1 MFPSTADTSVTPSQA
16 FYGLDQIAVIRTAII
31 AAFCVLAA
39 LAYMRNVNWDE
50 FFYLSQVHAHLDGRL
65 DRPLQTIHVHL
76 FGWLALLPGNEMT
89 QIFAARLVMT
99 LCLAV
104 SAGAIWHIA
113 RHVAGRGGNGTLAA
127 GAAVLAFLSSG
138 YALGHGASF
147 RTDPIASAL
156 LMVALAIVVTARMTA
171 VQIVLL
177 ALCGALA
184 LLVTIKSALYLP
196 ALLGGVFWR
205 LGERGMILRFL
216 AAAIL
221 ALVFAGGLYLWHSA
235 GILQVPGRDA
245 ASTTQGALRTTLM
258 EAGIAPRRSEALLW
272 ALLSL
277 VPLALVAIGIV
288 RAPDARLRIVLVLF
302 ALPLVLSVLFYRNA
316 FAYFFPFIVPP
327 LMVAAALGVS
337 VAKSRGRLNTLIAL
351 MLLSGGW
358 QAMMSLSED
367 ARLQR
372 ETIAEVH
379 RLFPEPVAY
388 IDQNAMISS
397 FPRDTF
403 FMSSW
408 GMARYRATGEPVMA
422 DLIARTAP
430 PMLLA
435 SRQHLHRVMTD
446 PVIADIPNLL
456 MPADI
461 AILRDTYVHYS
472 GAIWLAGKEVE
483 LGDAPSTLVM
493 PIPGR
498 YRLES
503 PVAVAVNGAPLV
515 DGQVVDID
523 GRVSV
528 SGPAGTTVRLIWDTA
543 VASPSRPAP
552 WEEHYA
558 GFWLLAF

>member
-1 MFPSTADTSVTPSQA
+1 MFPSTAEKPVAPSQA
-16 FYGLDQIAVIRTAII
+16 FYGLDLIAVIRTAII
-31 AAFCVLAA
+31 VAFCVLAA
-39 LAYMRNVNWDE
+39 LAYVRNVNWDE

-89 QIFAARLVMT
+89 QIFGARLVMT

-113 RHVAGRGGNGTLAA
+113 CHIAGRDGNGSFAA
-127 GAAVLAFLSSG
+127 GVAVLAFLSSG
-138 YALGHGASF
+138 YVLGHGASF

-156 LMVALAIVVTARMTA
+156 LMVALATVVTGRMTA

-177 ALCGALA
+177 GLCGALA

-196 ALLGGVFWR
+196 ALLGGVLWR

-221 ALVFAGGLYLWHSA
+221 ALAFASALYLWHSA

-258 EAGIAPRRSEALLW
+258 DAGIAPRRSEALLW

-277 VPLALVAIGIV
+277 APLALATIGII
-288 RAPDARLRIVLVLF
+288 RAPDARLRIVLFLF

-327 LMVAAALGVS
+327 LMVAAALGVA
-337 VAKSRGRLNTLIAL
+337 VANSRGRLNTLIAL

-367 ARLQR
+367 AHLQR
-372 ETIAEVH
+372 QTIAEVH

-403 FMSSW
+403 FMSTW
-408 GMARYRATGEPVMA
+408 GMAQYRATGEPVMA

-430 PMLLA
+430 PLLLA
-435 SRQHLHRVMTD
+435 SRWHLYHVMTD

-461 AILRDTYVHYS
+461 AALRDTYVHYS
-472 GAIWLAGKEVE
+472 GAIWLAGKAVE
-483 LGDAPSTLVM
+483 LGDAPTTLVM
-493 PIPGR
+493 PISGR

-503 PVAVAVNGAPLV
+503 PVAVAVNGEPLV

-523 GRVSV
+523 GRVTI
-528 SGPAGTTVRLIWDTA
+528 SGPVDTTVRLIWDTG
-543 VASPSRPAP
+543 VAPPPRPAP

-558 GFWLLAF
+558 GFWLLSF

>member
-1 MFPSTADTSVTPSQA
+1 
-16 FYGLDQIAVIRTAII
+16 
-31 AAFCVLAA
+31 
-39 LAYMRNVNWDE
+39 
-50 FFYLSQVHAHLDGRL
+50 
-65 DRPLQTIHVHL
+65 
-76 FGWLALLPGNEMT
+76 
-89 QIFAARLVMT
+89 
-99 LCLAV
+99 
-104 SAGAIWHIA
+104 
-113 RHVAGRGGNGTLAA
+113 
-127 GAAVLAFLSSG
+127 
-138 YALGHGASF
+138 
-147 RTDPIASAL
+147 
-156 LMVALAIVVTARMTA
+156 
-171 VQIVLL
+171 
-177 ALCGALA
+177 
-184 LLVTIKSALYLP
+184 
-196 ALLGGVFWR
+196 
-205 LGERGMILRFL
+205 
-216 AAAIL
+216 
-221 ALVFAGGLYLWHSA
+221 
-235 GILQVPGRDA
+235 
-245 ASTTQGALRTTLM
+245 M

-430 PMLLA
+430 PLLLA

-446 PVIADIPNLL
+446 PVIADDPNLL

-461 AILRDTYVHYS
+461 AALRDTYVHYS
-472 GAIWLAGKEVE
+472 GAIWLAGKEFE
-483 LGDAPSTLVM
+483 LGDAPSTRVM

-515 DGQVVDID
+515 DGQVVYID

-528 SGPAGTTVRLIWDTA
+528 SGPTGATVRLIWDTA